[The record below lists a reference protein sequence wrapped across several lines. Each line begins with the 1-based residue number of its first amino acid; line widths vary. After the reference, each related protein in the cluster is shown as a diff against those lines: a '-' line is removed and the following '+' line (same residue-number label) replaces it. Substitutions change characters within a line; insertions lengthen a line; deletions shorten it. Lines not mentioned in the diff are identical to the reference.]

1 MKDILVID
9 DFISWYFDKATT
21 LVQCNM
27 DVYMVF
33 TK

>member
-9 DFISWYFDKATT
+9 DFILWYFNKAAI
-21 LVQCNM
+21 LIQCCM